1 MRQVQITTEAGVG
14 ILLMTMMIAILL
26 IIFQQ
31 NKFGKTLDEIN
42 DSVHKT
48 QEALNEKGNLNKST
62 FTNST
67 NAEE

>member
-48 QEALNEKGNLNKST
+48 QEALNEKGNLNEST
-62 FTNST
+62 FTNSA
-67 NAEE
+67 NAGE